1 MCRGKLG
8 HSDKVYN
15 LAAGIVAVVVDGF
28 DSYPLGKLLELEKP
42 AVEYL

>member
-1 MCRGKLG
+1 
-8 HSDKVYN
+8 
-15 LAAGIVAVVVDGF
+15 VVDGF